1 MSVLAFAAVALA
13 GAVVSTLASSRRQL
27 GTVIGFAA
35 VIAALAAAT
44 AIRTDDPLR
53 LAAEALAGDTHLR
66 LVLSLCLGG
75 GLLVLIVARLAT
87 WQPSAP
93 GVLLGG
99 AAGIGLALGLS
110 GAPAALLAAGAATG
124 AAATL
129 ALASPAAPSRV
140 RALMRELRGAATST
154 VVGVIAAAIVPA
166 TTGSGRVAE
175 PAAAALVLVGMALV
189 MAHRFG
195 AIPLHARV
203 SRLSDVAPTAAFPV
217 LGAWLPAA
225 WGLII
230 VGWAPTALGPY
241 APGLG
246 VERGLI
252 VALALL
258 TLLFGTL
265 AALVQ
270 DEVEHVVA
278 YTIVADA
285 GLALLALAALDP
297 AARDAARVWLLVFA
311 ATRTALIGWTIAF
324 RAAFDTGRL
333 RDTSGWLRRAPAL
346 GVALAAILVGVV
358 GWPGLLAW
366 DTRLDVLQSAT
377 AGPAFLLGYVGSLG
391 TGVAIC
397 PDARGG
403 RRSPLR
409 RRCRGHRRAAAPPGA
424 IRASAPGIEAASP
437 SGTVPSGRVAG
448 HRALVGRVRN
458 LVAIAGRN
466 ARPALEINRVPLR
479 AFAVLMLA
487 GLACLVAAGAFGIE
501 AAARLPGLA
510 ALPSVAGG

>member
-1 MSVLAFAAVALA
+1 MSVLAFAAIALA
-13 GAVVSTLASSRRQL
+13 GAVVATLVRGRRHV
-27 GTVIGFAA
+27 GTLVGFAA
-35 VIAALAAAT
+35 VIAALASAT
-44 AIRTDDPLR
+44 VIRADHPL
-53 LAAEALAGDTHLR
+53 LLGGGALGGDAYLR

-99 AAGIGLALGLS
+99 AAGIGLALGLA
-110 GAPAALLAAGAATG
+110 GTPAALLAAGAATG

-129 ALASPAAPSRV
+129 ALASPAAPSRI
-140 RALMRELRGAATST
+140 RALMRELRGATTST
-154 VVGVIAAAIVPA
+154 VIGVIAAAIVPA
-166 TTGSGRVAE
+166 TSGSGRVAQ

-203 SRLSDVAPTAAFPV
+203 SRLSDVSPSAALPV

-230 VGWAPTALGPY
+230 VGWAPTALAPY
-241 APGLG
+241 ALGLG
-246 VERGLI
+246 PERGLI

-265 AALVQ
+265 AALLQ

-297 AARDAARVWLLVFA
+297 AARDAARGWLLVFA

-324 RAAFDTGRL
+324 RAAFETGRL
-333 RDTSGWLRRAPAL
+333 RDTGGWLHRAPAL
-346 GVALAAILVGVV
+346 GVALAGILVAVV

-366 DTRLDVLQSAT
+366 DTRLAMLQSAT
-377 AGPAFLLGYVGSLG
+377 AGPALLLGYAGSLG

-397 PDARGG
+397 RMLWVGAG
-403 RRSPLR
+403 RSS
-409 RRCRGHRRAAAPPGA
+409 AAVAG
-424 IRASAPGIEAASP
+424 APGELPRLPAP
-437 SGTVPSGRVAG
+437 SSLGTGSVGPDGTVPTGRVVIA
-448 HRALVGRVRN
+448 RETVGKVR
-458 LVAIAGRN
+458 LWLEAAGRN

-487 GLACLVAAGAFGIE
+487 GLACLVAAGAFGVE

>member
-1 MSVLAFAAVALA
+1 MSVVAFAAIALA
-13 GAVVSTLASSRRQL
+13 GAVVATLVRGRRHL
-27 GTVIGFAA
+27 GTLVGFAA
-35 VIAALAAAT
+35 VIAALASAT
-44 AIRTDDPLR
+44 LIRADDPL
-53 LAAEALAGDTHLR
+53 LLGGGALGGDAYLR

-99 AAGIGLALGLS
+99 AAGIGLALGLA

-129 ALASPAAPSRV
+129 ALASPAAPSRI

-154 VVGVIAAAIVPA
+154 VIGVIAAAIVPA
-166 TTGSGRVAE
+166 TSGSGRVAE

-189 MAHRFG
+189 MTHRFG

-203 SRLSDVAPTAAFPV
+203 SRLADVAPSAALPIV
-217 LGAWLPAA
+217 GAWLPAA

-230 VGWAPTALGPY
+230 IGWAPVALGPY

-246 VERGLI
+246 AERGLI

-297 AARDAARVWLLVFA
+297 AARDAARGWLLVFA
-311 ATRTALIGWTIAF
+311 ATRTALIGWMIAF

-333 RDTSGWLRRAPAL
+333 RDTGGWLRRAPAL
-346 GVALAAILVGVV
+346 GVALAGILVAAV

-366 DTRLDVLQSAT
+366 DTRLAVLQSAT
-377 AGPAFLLGYVGSLG
+377 AGPALLLGYAGSLG

-397 PDARGG
+397 RMLVVGTGRPSAVVAGAPGELPRLPAR
-403 RRSPLR
+403 
-409 RRCRGHRRAAAPPGA
+409 
-424 IRASAPGIEAASP
+424 SAPGPGSAGPGGPLS
-437 SGTVPSGRVAG
+437 TGRVAFARTILG
-448 HRALVGRVRN
+448 RLRVR
-458 LVAIAGRN
+458 VAAAGRD

-510 ALPSVAGG
+510 ALPPVAGG

>member
-35 VIAALAAAT
+35 VIAALVAAT

-53 LAAEALAGDTHLR
+53 LAAETLAGDTHLR

-140 RALMRELRGAATST
+140 RALMRELRGTTTST
-154 VVGVIAAAIVPA
+154 VIGVIAATIVPA

-203 SRLSDVAPTAAFPV
+203 SRLSDVAPSAAFPV

-241 APGLG
+241 VPGLG
-246 VERGLI
+246 LERGLI

-346 GVALAAILVGVV
+346 GVALAAILVAVV

-397 PDARGG
+397 RMLAVGAG
-403 RRSPLR
+403 RPS
-409 RRCRGHRRAAAPPGA
+409 AAVAGALGELPRLPAP
-424 IRASAPGIEAASP
+424 SAPATETGNR

-448 HRALVGRVRN
+448 PRALVGRAWN
-458 LVAIAGRN
+458 LVAAAGRD

>member
-1 MSVLAFAAVALA
+1 MSVLAFAAIALA
-13 GAVVSTLASSRRQL
+13 GAVVATLVRGRRQL
-27 GTVIGFAA
+27 GTLVGFAA
-35 VIAALAAAT
+35 VIVALVSAT
-44 AIRTDDPLR
+44 VIRADDPLQ
-53 LAAEALAGDTHLR
+53 LGGGALGGDAYLR

-75 GLLVLIVARLAT
+75 GLLVLIIARLAT

-99 AAGIGLALGLS
+99 AAGIGLALGLA

-140 RALMRELRGAATST
+140 RALMRELRGAATSA
-154 VVGVIAAAIVPA
+154 VIGVIAAAIVPA
-166 TTGSGRVAE
+166 TSGSGRVAE

-203 SRLSDVAPTAAFPV
+203 SRLSDVAPSAALPV

-230 VGWAPTALGPY
+230 IGWAPAALGPY
-241 APGLG
+241 ASGLG
-246 VERGLI
+246 PERGLI
-252 VALALL
+252 VALALV

-270 DEVEHVVA
+270 DEVAHVVA

-297 AARDAARVWLLVFA
+297 AARDAARGWLLVFA

-324 RAAFDTGRL
+324 RAVFETGRL

-346 GVALAAILVGVV
+346 GVALAGILVAAV

-366 DTRLDVLQSAT
+366 DTRLAVLQSAT
-377 AGPAFLLGYVGSLG
+377 AGPALLLGYAGSLG

-397 PDARGG
+397 RMLGVGAG
-403 RRSPLR
+403 RPSAVVA
-409 RRCRGHRRAAAPPGA
+409 G
-424 IRASAPGIEAASP
+424 APGELPRLPAP
-437 SGTVPSGRVAG
+437 SEPVIGSAGPRGTVPTGRVATA
-448 HRALVGRVRN
+448 RAIMGSIRARIVL
-458 LVAIAGRN
+458 AGRE
-466 ARPALEINRVPLR
+466 ARPALELNRVPLR

-487 GLACLVAAGAFGIE
+487 GLAFLVAAGAFGIE
-501 AAARLPGLA
+501 TAARLPGLA
-510 ALPSVAGG
+510 ALPPVAGG